1 MSEIASMEIVNPM
14 ETPRYD
20 EEVRE
25 RHSLKQRCIRNG
37 DARYAINTLSD
48 HTRSDAIN
56 YMTGVMDLAI
66 EAKFLAVVRH
76 SNIIRMRAVADCSP
90 YDDGYFLVLDRLYG
104 TLDDRLSIWEKEE
117 AKARGILT
125 KISGKSKKKM
135 KDSVTKRLVAA
146 YDISRAMIHFHKN
159 NIIYRDL
166 KPENIGFDI
175 RNDVKIFDL
184 GVTKEIHEEE
194 RLPMERTS

>member
-1 MSEIASMEIVNPM
+1 MSEIASIKIVNPM
-14 ETPRYD
+14 ETPWYD

-25 RHSLKQRCIRNG
+25 RHSLKERCIRNG
-37 DARYAINTLSD
+37 DARYAIKTLSG

-76 SNIIRMRAVADCSP
+76 SKIIHIRAVADCSP

-104 TLDDRLSIWEKEE
+104 TLYDRLSIWEKEE

-125 KISGKSKKKM
+125 KISGQ
-135 KDSVTKRLVAA
+135 
-146 YDISRAMIHFHKN
+146 IQEKN
-159 NIIYRDL
+159 
-166 KPENIGFDI
+166 
-175 RNDVKIFDL
+175 
-184 GVTKEIHEEE
+184 E
-194 RLPMERTS
+194 RQRY

>member
-1 MSEIASMEIVNPM
+1 
-14 ETPRYD
+14 
-20 EEVRE
+20 
-25 RHSLKQRCIRNG
+25 
-37 DARYAINTLSD
+37 
-48 HTRSDAIN
+48 
-56 YMTGVMDLAI
+56 MTGVMDLAI

-90 YDDGYFLVLDRLYG
+90 YDDGYFIVLDRRYG

-135 KDSVTKRLVAA
+135 KGSVTKRLVAA
-146 YDISRAMIHFHKN
+146 YHISRAMIHFHKN

-175 RNDVKIFDL
+175 GKDVNFFVKR
-184 GVTKEIHEEE
+184 GGY
-194 RLPMERTS
+194 PMERTS

>member
-1 MSEIASMEIVNPM
+1 MSEIASMEVANPM

-37 DARYAINTLSD
+37 DARYAINSLSD

-56 YMTGVMDLAI
+56 YLMGVMDLAI

-135 KDSVTKRLVAA
+135 KGSVTKRLVAA
-146 YDISRAMIHFHKN
+146 YHISRAMIHFHKN
-159 NIIYRDL
+159 NIICRDL

-175 RNDVKIFDL
+175 GKDVNFFVKR
-184 GVTKEIHEEE
+184 GY
-194 RLPMERTS
+194 PMERTS